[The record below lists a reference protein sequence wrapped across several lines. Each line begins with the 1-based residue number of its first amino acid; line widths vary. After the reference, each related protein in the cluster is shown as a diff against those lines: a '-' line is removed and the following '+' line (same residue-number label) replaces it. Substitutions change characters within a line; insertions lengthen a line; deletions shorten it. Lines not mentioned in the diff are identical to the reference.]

1 MFFIKIYGRHF
12 KLIMIEKKI
21 IKLFLMLLLYLG
33 AYLAQLY
40 FWLGLDISCLPAL
53 LLLAFLRI
61 YASFIG
67 GKKNNKM

>member
-1 MFFIKIYGRHF
+1 
-12 KLIMIEKKI
+12 
-21 IKLFLMLLLYLG
+21 MLLLYLG